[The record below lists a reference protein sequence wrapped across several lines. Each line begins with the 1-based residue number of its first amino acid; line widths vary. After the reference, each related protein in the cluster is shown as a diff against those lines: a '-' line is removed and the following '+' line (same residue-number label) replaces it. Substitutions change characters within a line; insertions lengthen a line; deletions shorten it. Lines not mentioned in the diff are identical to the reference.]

1 MLRIETIDDKKLAE
15 LTYRTI
21 VEKIYSSKEL
31 QFKAKCPF
39 LGNYVHKSIIALLN
53 EEICGF
59 ATIFINDAIAEHSI
73 MTIGNFECIDNDVIA
88 KCLFD
93 YIADES
99 KIMQI
104 ETVIGPMNGSTW
116 EKYRLSKPS
125 KHSFFFTEDVYP
137 DYYYTLFAKNDFVEY
152 ERYVSNKQ
160 EIFIPT
166 EEQNAWFETF
176 IAENNLSFS
185 YVSKFNYVSELPRIY
200 EFCQTSFEGNKL
212 FSPISKNDFIEK
224 YTQFESILH
233 PVSVL
238 LVEDFEHNIVGL
250 LLTIPNLYSQNE
262 LIVKTMAVHP
272 DFRSKGI
279 ANAFGIELMNRAN
292 EHQFETIIHA
302 FMHVENHSTN
312 VSKKYNGEV
321 MREYVLFK
329 KR

>member
-1 MLRIETIDDKKLAE
+1 MLRIETIEVRKLAE
-15 LTYRTI
+15 IAFRSI
-21 VEKIYSSKEL
+21 VEKVYSSNEL
-31 QFKAKCPF
+31 NFKTKCPY
-39 LGNYVHKSIIALLN
+39 LGNNVHKSVIVLLN
-53 EEICGF
+53 EEISAF
-59 ATIFINDAIAEHSI
+59 ATLFINDAIAENSI

-93 YIADES
+93 CIAEES

-104 ETVIGPMNGSTW
+104 KTVIGPMNGSTW

-125 KHSFFFTEDVYP
+125 KHPIFLTEDLYP
-137 DYYYTLFAKNDFVEY
+137 NYYHTLFTKNDFVEY

-160 EIFIPT
+160 ELFIPT
-166 EEQNAWFETF
+166 EEQNTWFETF
-176 IAENNLSFS
+176 LTDNNLSFS
-185 YVSKFNYVSELPRIY
+185 YVSKINYVSELPRIF

-233 PVSVL
+233 PISVM
-238 LVEDFEHNIVGL
+238 LVEDSAGKIVGL
-250 LLTIPNLYSQNE
+250 LLTIPNLYSKNE

-312 VSKKYNGEV
+312 VSKKYHGEV
-321 MREYVLFK
+321 IREYVIFK
-329 KR
+329 KK